1 MILDFHKMKTLIK
14 ITILFFFIAIVSC
27 RQDEAITKAGL
38 NTIYIKHKN
47 GSIDECS
54 CKGQKVYFAGMNYYD
69 AGSGIYDTAGRLIAT
84 CNWAWGPVDTL
95 CSQLK
100 ECETIYRCNNHISGQ
115 PFVDK
120 YGLSK

>member
-1 MILDFHKMKTLIK
+1 MKTIFKLTLI
-14 ITILFFFIAIVSC
+14 ISIVFTCFSAC
-27 RQDEAITKAGL
+27 KQDNAITKAGL

-54 CKGQKVYFAGMNYYD
+54 CKGQKVYLAGMNYYH
-69 AGSGIYDTAGRLIAT
+69 AGSGIYDTTGRLIAN
-84 CNWAWGPVDTL
+84 CNWAWGSVDTL
-95 CSQLK
+95 CSQVTN
-100 ECETIYRCNNHISGQ
+100 CETIYRCYDHISGQ

>member
-1 MILDFHKMKTLIK
+1 MKNYLKTPTLLLILI
-14 ITILFFFIAIVSC
+14 ISQISC

-47 GSIDECS
+47 GSIAECV
-54 CKGQKVYFAGMNYYD
+54 CKGQKVYCAGMNYYD
-69 AGSGIYDTAGRLIAT
+69 GGFGIYDTTGRLIAT
-84 CNWAWGPVDTL
+84 CNWVWGSADTL

-100 ECETIYRCNNHISGQ
+100 ECETIYRCYGHISGQ